1 MARMEVREGEVA
13 GLRVEHADKEEE
25 EKTYNEEIIQNRVNE
40 VETKMRAQA
49 EGVKKFAEELLKI
62 EQKCRKTEAR
72 KKELEGDCQ
81 KYEQKIL
88 AVSGALREESL
99 KAGELHRTVEPLQGK
114 VARLEQ
120 EGLMR
125 KGVEQEFEA
134 VSRRLAQ
141 EQEPGQKIKV
151 LERVLSQLSGQ
162 EKENRREEGG
172 LSRQELEA
180 ALLASRPTSRRR
192 RRNHR
197 PQLSHQNHRSR
208 PQESHRFHL
217 LL

>member
-1 MARMEVREGEVA
+1 MVSSTFSEY
-13 GLRVEHADKEEE
+13 K
-25 EKTYNEEIIQNRVNE
+25 KTYNEEIIQNRVNE
-40 VETKMRAQA
+40 VETKMGAQA

-62 EQKCRKTEAR
+62 EQKCRKVEDR

-99 KAGELHRTVEPLQGK
+99 KAGELHRTVEHLQGK
-114 VARLEQ
+114 VVRLEQ
-120 EGLMR
+120 EGLMM

-134 VSRRLAQ
+134 VPRRLAQ
-141 EQEPGQKIKV
+141 EQELGQGLGQKIEV
-151 LERVLSQLSGQ
+151 LERVLSQLCGQ

-180 ALLASRPTSRRR
+180 ALLASRPTSCRR

-197 PQLSHQNHRSR
+197 SLK
-208 PQESHRFHL
+208 
-217 LL
+217 

>member
-1 MARMEVREGEVA
+1 MVSSTFSEY
-13 GLRVEHADKEEE
+13 K
-25 EKTYNEEIIQNRVNE
+25 KTYNEEIIQNRVNE

-62 EQKCRKTEAR
+62 EQKCRKVEAR

-141 EQEPGQKIKV
+141 EQGLGQKIRGAV
-151 LERVLSQLSGQ
+151 E
-162 EKENRREEGG
+162 
-172 LSRQELEA
+172 
-180 ALLASRPTSRRR
+180 
-192 RRNHR
+192 
-197 PQLSHQNHRSR
+197 
-208 PQESHRFHL
+208 
-217 LL
+217 

>member
-1 MARMEVREGEVA
+1 MVSSTFSEY
-13 GLRVEHADKEEE
+13 K
-25 EKTYNEEIIQNRVNE
+25 KTYNEEIIQNRVIE
-40 VETKMRAQA
+40 VETKMRDQA

-62 EQKCRKTEAR
+62 EQKCRKVEAR

-99 KAGELHRTVEPLQGK
+99 KAGELHRTVEHLQGN
-114 VARLEQ
+114 VVRLEQ
-120 EGLMR
+120 EGLMM

-134 VSRRLAQ
+134 VPRRLAQ
-141 EQEPGQKIKV
+141 EQELGQGLGQKIEV

-180 ALLASRPTSRRR
+180 GLTPPQPSTTTLPPKSPLTASRKPPAPSACVT
-192 RRNHR
+192 
-197 PQLSHQNHRSR
+197 
-208 PQESHRFHL
+208 
-217 LL
+217 